1 PPWPGG
7 PRHPAD
13 HHTLGEHEMTAE
25 VAGRGRDREARR
37 AEGAGRAAVTGQP
50 APQRGTLQPKRNRVE
65 ETVEEADT
73 AVLVVADG
81 PVGEPC
87 QCGGAGGDDA
97 RLAEDARGGDPALEG
112 PAAGRGVQRPR
123 PRPYPAAAA
132 HERRGDWV

>member
-81 PVGEPC
+81 PVGEPR

-97 RLAEDARGGDPALEG
+97 RRAEHTRGGDPA
-112 PAAGRGVQRPR
+112 
-123 PRPYPAAAA
+123 
-132 HERRGDWV
+132 RRGRAAVRGGQPRGARP